1 MAKGNNKNIIHNIRN
16 ILRQHDL
23 KTYNEKTFLL
33 NRQLIILK
41 INNEEYIPVID
52 GVSDGNSLFS
62 AISIL
67 LCGNESRYNHVRLAI
82 VYALIELE
90 KSFKDNSEFQKL
102 VTNTATNNFHDDY
115 HLEAAAKFLDKPL
128 RVYKFEDG
136 NYIQDPIFDNSVNY
150 NNKQQLM
157 IARQGSHF
165 IPLLQRI
172 GI

>member
-52 GVSDGNSLFS
+52 GVTDGNSLFS

-136 NYIQDPIFDNSVNY
+136 NYIHDPIVYNPV
-150 NNKQQLM
+150 NNKQQLI
-157 IARQGSHF
+157 IAKQGSHF
-165 IPLLQRI
+165 IPLLQRM